1 MTGILVVTHGKM
13 AEGMLDTLDMIM
25 GTLEYVDYASLVRG
39 EDCENFEKNIEN
51 KVRALNNGDGVL
63 ILVDLFGASPFN
75 VSQKVSKK
83 LEAEDIKTKIV
94 SGVNLMMLLEASS
107 NRSYQTL
114 EELVETVKNSGKDGI
129 LEPIVVIEDDGD
141 EDY

>member
-75 VSQKVSKK
+75 VSQKVTKK

-94 SGVNLMMLLEASS
+94 SGVNLMML
-107 NRSYQTL
+107 
-114 EELVETVKNSGKDGI
+114 
-129 LEPIVVIEDDGD
+129 
-141 EDY
+141 

>member
-1 MTGILVVTHGKM
+1 MIGILVVTHGKM

-25 GTLEYVDYASLVRG
+25 GTLEYIDYASLVRG
-39 EDCENFEKNIEN
+39 EDYESFENNIEN
-51 KVRALNNGDGVL
+51 KIRALDNGDGVL

-75 VSQKVSKK
+75 VAQKISKK

-94 SGVNLMMLLEASS
+94 SGVNLMMLLEAGS

-114 EELVETVKNSGKDGI
+114 EELVETIKESGKDGI
-129 LEPIVVIEDDGD
+129 LEPIMVIEEDGD